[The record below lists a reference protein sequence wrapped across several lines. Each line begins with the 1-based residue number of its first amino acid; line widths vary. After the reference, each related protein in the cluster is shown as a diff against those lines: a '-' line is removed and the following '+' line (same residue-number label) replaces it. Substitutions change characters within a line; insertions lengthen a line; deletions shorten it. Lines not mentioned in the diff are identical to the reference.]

1 MSYQALYRV
10 WRPQRFDDVIGQDVI
25 TTTLKNAI
33 VTNQLSHAYLFAGP
47 RGTGKTSAAKILAK
61 TINCPNQKDGEPCN
75 ECEICE
81 SITNGT
87 LNDVIEIDA
96 ASNNGVEEIRDVR
109 DKAKYAPTQATYKVY
124 IIDEVHMLST
134 GAFNA
139 LLKTLE
145 EPPAHVIFIL
155 ATTEPQ
161 KIPAT
166 IISRVQRFDFKRIT
180 ANDILGRMEFILN
193 DKKIDYDDKAL
204 KVIAKAAEG
213 GMRDALSILDQVL
226 SFGFDKVTYEN
237 ALQVT
242 GSVTKSLLSKYLTN
256 VVNHDVKDAL
266 SDVRQMLESGKDAA
280 RFVEDLIKYCQ
291 DILLYQ
297 QSPEMVEESELGV
310 IDEEFKQL
318 TSIVDAQ
325 RVYRMIVDLNDIQN
339 QMRYTMHPD
348 VYLDVLTVKLSTDNQ
363 QIASPVPAQS
373 QPDFQPAS
381 ASNVDNQMVQQL
393 KDQVARLQKQV
404 EELTKKGVAANNVG
418 NAASEPARRPAAKK
432 PSGSSSNA
440 RVNLTKIYP
449 VLDNA
454 TRQDLTNIQ
463 NIWDEL
469 LSGLDVTKRALMN
482 VSKPVAASHDGVVVS
497 FEYPFLFQKASTDE
511 ELQDALGNGLDR
523 ILSYVPDF
531 VFIPAEQWP
540 EIRKGYIVAQ
550 KNSGK
555 DVREE
560 SENSSVENSD
570 QNDDNNNEKQDNE
583 PKIVKQ
589 ATQLFGEDIIDVK
602 DD

>member
-61 TINCPNQKDGEPCN
+61 AINCPNQKDGEPCN

-256 VVNHDVKDAL
+256 VVNHDVKDGL

-348 VYLDVLTVKLSTDNQ
+348 VYLDVLTVKLSTDTQ
-363 QIASPVPAQS
+363 QAVS
-373 QPDFQPAS
+373 QPVAQLATQTTG
-381 ASNVDNQMVQQL
+381 ASNVDNQLVQQL
-393 KDQVARLQKQV
+393 KEQVASLQKQV
-404 EELTKKGVAANNVG
+404 EQLTKNGVAGNNG
-418 NAASEPARRPAAKK
+418 SHGSTNEPARRPAAKK
-432 PSGSSSNA
+432 SAGSSSNA

-511 ELQDALGNGLDR
+511 ELQDALGNGLNR
-523 ILSYVPDF
+523 ILNYVPDF

-555 DVREE
+555 EVREE
-560 SENSSVENSD
+560 SENSSVENSE
-570 QNDDNNNEKQDNE
+570 QNDDNINEKQDKE

>member
-61 TINCPNQKDGEPCN
+61 AINCPNQKDGEPCN

-266 SDVRQMLESGKDAA
+266 SDVRKMLESGKDAA

-348 VYLDVLTVKLSTDNQ
+348 VYLDVLTVKLSTDTQ
-363 QIASPVPAQS
+363 QAVS
-373 QPDFQPAS
+373 QQVAQPATQTTG
-381 ASNVDNQMVQQL
+381 ASNVDNQLVQQL
-393 KDQVARLQKQV
+393 KEQVASLQKQV
-404 EELTKKGVAANNVG
+404 EQLTKNGVASNSGSNG
-418 NAASEPARRPAAKK
+418 STSEPARRPAAKK
-432 PSGSSSNA
+432 SAGSSSNA

-523 ILSYVPDF
+523 ILKYVPDF

-555 DVREE
+555 EVREE
-560 SENSSVENSD
+560 SENSSVENSE
-570 QNDDNNNEKQDNE
+570 QNDDNINEKQDKE

>member
-61 TINCPNQKDGEPCN
+61 AINCPNRKDGEPCN
-75 ECEICE
+75 ECEICK

-109 DKAKYAPTQATYKVY
+109 DKAKYAPTLATYKVY

-180 ANDILGRMEFILN
+180 ASDILGRMEFILN

-237 ALQVT
+237 SLQVT
-242 GSVTKSLLSKYLTN
+242 GSVTKSLLSKYLIN

-266 SDVRQMLESGKDAA
+266 SNIRKMLESGKDAA

-310 IDEEFKQL
+310 IDDEFKQL

-363 QIASPVPAQS
+363 QVASQVPS
-373 QPDFQPAS
+373 QQPAVQNAS
-381 ASNVDNQMVQQL
+381 ASNVDNQLVQHL
-393 KDQVARLQKQV
+393 KNQVARLQKQV
-404 EELTKKGVAANNVG
+404 EELVKNGVSTNNSS
-418 NAASEPARRPAAKK
+418 NTASEATKRSSAKQ

-440 RVNLTKIYP
+440 RVNLTKLYP

-469 LSGLDVTKRALMN
+469 LSGLDITKRALMN

-523 ILSYVPDF
+523 ILNYVPEF

-540 EIRKGYIVAQ
+540 EIRKGYIIAQ

-560 SENSSVENSD
+560 SENSSIENSK

-589 ATQLFGEDIIDVK
+589 ATQLFGKDIIDVK

>member
-33 VTNQLSHAYLFAGP
+33 ITNQLSHAYLFAGP
-47 RGTGKTSAAKILAK
+47 RGTGKTSDAKILAK
-61 TINCPNQKDGEPCN
+61 AINCPNQKDGEPCN
-75 ECEICE
+75 ECEICQ

-180 ANDILGRMEFILN
+180 SQDILSRMEFILN
-193 DKKIDYDDKAL
+193 EKGIEYDDQAL
-204 KVIAKAAEG
+204 RVIAKSAEG

-226 SFGFDKVTYEN
+226 SFGFDKVTYDN

-242 GSVTKSLLSKYLTN
+242 GSVTKSLLAQYLN
-256 VVNHDVKDAL
+256 NAVKHDVQAAL
-266 SDVRQMLESGKDAA
+266 SNVREMLDSGKDAE
-280 RFVEDLIKYCQ
+280 RFIEDLIKYCQ

-297 QSPEMVEESELGV
+297 QSPEMVEEAELGV
-310 IDEEFKQL
+310 IDDKFKAL
-318 TSIVDAQ
+318 TESIDASTIYQ
-325 RVYRMIVDLNDIQN
+325 MIVDLNDIQN
-339 QMRYTMHPD
+339 QMKYTMHPD
-348 VYLDVLTVKLSTDNQ
+348 VYLDVLTVKLASTQ
-363 QIASPVPAQS
+363 A
-373 QPDFQPAS
+373 QPATNVTS
-381 ASNVDNQMVQQL
+381 ASSSQNVENNVDIADNSTIRAL
-393 KDQVARLQKQV
+393 KDQINSLQKQV
-404 EELTKKGVAANNVG
+404 EELTKNGVQVKAE
-418 NAASEPARRPAAKK
+418 SAKPVEQPK
-432 PSGSSSNA
+432 RSTNRNNA
-440 RVNLTKIYP
+440 RSTGKVNVTKIYP
-449 VLDNA
+449 ILDNA
-454 TRQDLTNIQ
+454 TREDLNNVK

-469 LSGLDVTKRALMN
+469 LGELDVTQRALMK
-482 VSKPVAASHDGVVVS
+482 VSKPVAASHDGIVVS
-497 FEYPFLFQKASTDE
+497 FEYAFLFQKASNDQK
-511 ELQDALGNGLDR
+511 LLDDLSNGLDR
-523 ILSYVPDF
+523 ILHNIPDF
-531 VFIPAEQWP
+531 IFIPSDQWP

-550 KNSGK
+550 KNGG
-555 DVREE
+555 REVK
-560 SENSSVENSD
+560 SPNLDSSVENPGE
-570 QNDDNNNEKQDNE
+570 NDDNNIEKSEENS
-583 PKIVKQ
+583 KLVKQ
-589 ATQLFGEDIIDVK
+589 ATQLFGEEIIDVK